1 MIANQTPV
9 IELGPGDAWAYPRGT
24 DEFHRRLMRFI
35 SNLTLAEF
43 TTIIALLEECLSNKE
58 DRAQLRQGMDS
69 LQKLPAQA
77 VRRVV
82 THPLWI
88 YWVRSTG
95 QIICAFNEEI
105 PVPKQW
111 RGHLHPDTASAA
123 ECLKSTAQLFSQLVL
138 ASHVVAG
145 REIEV
150 TIPVTGKSYLTL
162 PGTGLSYN
170 LRHRH
175 EPITASVQK
184 KSEQYLQLDL
194 STEKHVFDRIYFSVN
209 GHAVA
214 PVQDSQ
220 QTASNWLS
228 VIKFLDREIELDNR
242 DECYLSNWVKCE
254 IYPAGTQLDPVADSE
269 LPAWCKDVPS
279 ALEILGH
286 CHPHLQAEILSLVR
300 SLIPV
305 RSNVPEHSVS
315 CSNRDFFGAVQ
326 LSAHPG
332 IALAEVLVH
341 EYRHNILNAIID
353 ADPILDES
361 NPKEAMFFS
370 PWRKDPRPL
379 LGLLHGIYSFMEVV
393 GFYFAYLDYYG
404 SEAPQAK
411 LAGDRIVT
419 NTYRLVI
426 ALEDFVRDAK
436 LTPFGT
442 ELVAGIGERVR
453 QFQRRAMLLDDAL
466 WKKVANEVD
475 RQRRSARSIRY
486 P

>member
-1 MIANQTPV
+1 MMAANQAPV

-24 DEFHRRLMRFI
+24 DEMHQRLMRFI

-43 TTIIALLEECLSNKE
+43 TTVIALLEECLPNKE
-58 DRAQLRQGMDS
+58 DRAQLRQGMHS

-95 QIICAFNEEI
+95 QIICAFNEKI

-111 RGHLHPDTASAA
+111 RGHLRPDTASAA
-123 ECLKSTAQLFSQLVL
+123 ECLRSTAQGFSQLVL

-150 TIPVTGKSYLTL
+150 TIPVTEKSYLTL

-170 LRHRH
+170 LRHRMIAGQ

-194 STEKHVFDRIYFSVN
+194 STKKHVFDRIYFSVN
-209 GHAVA
+209 GQAVA
-214 PVQDSQ
+214 PVHDSQ
-220 QTASNWLS
+220 QTASNWLNA
-228 VIKFLDREIELDNR
+228 IKFSDREIELDNR

-254 IYPAGTQLDPVADSE
+254 IYPAGTQLDPVADSD
-269 LPAWCKDVPS
+269 LPAWCKDVTS
-279 ALEILGH
+279 ALELLGH
-286 CHPHLQAEILSLVR
+286 CYPHLQAEILSLVR

-353 ADPILDES
+353 ADPILNES
-361 NPKEAMFFS
+361 NPTEAMFFS

-379 LGLLHGIYSFMEVV
+379 IGLFHGIYSFMEVV
-393 GFYFAYLDYYG
+393 GFYLAYLDYYG
-404 SEAPQAK
+404 AEAPQAK
-411 LAGDRIVT
+411 LAGERIVT
-419 NTYRLVI
+419 NTYRLVM
-426 ALEDFVRDAK
+426 AVEDFVRDAE

-442 ELVAGIGERVR
+442 QLVEGVQERVG

-466 WKKVANEVD
+466 WKKVSNEVD
-475 RQRRSARSIRY
+475 QQLRRAR
-486 P
+486 

>member
-1 MIANQTPV
+1 MVANQTSV
-9 IELGPGDAWAYPRGT
+9 IELGPGGGWAYPRGT
-24 DEFHRRLMRFI
+24 DEIHQRLMRFI

-43 TTIIALLEECLSNKE
+43 TTVISLLEERLPNRE
-58 DRAQLRQGMDS
+58 DRSQLRQGMNL
-69 LQKLPAQA
+69 LQKLPAKV

-95 QIICAFNEEI
+95 QIICAFNEET
-105 PVPKQW
+105 PVPNQW
-111 RGHLHPDTASAA
+111 RGHLHPATASAA
-123 ECLKSTAQLFSQLVL
+123 QCLKSTAQLFSQLLL

-170 LRHRH
+170 LHPALKGKRG
-175 EPITASVQK
+175 PITASVHK
-184 KSEQYLQLDL
+184 NSEQYLQLDL
-194 STEKHVFDRIYFSVN
+194 SIETHVFDRVYFSLN
-209 GHAVA
+209 GQTVA
-214 PVQDSQ
+214 PVHDSN
-220 QTASNWLS
+220 QTFSNWLS
-228 VIKFLDREIELDNR
+228 VIKFLDREIEIDNR
-242 DECYLSNWVKCE
+242 DECYLSNWVKSE
-254 IYPAGTQLDPVADSE
+254 IYREGTQLDPVADSN
-269 LPAWCKDVPS
+269 LPDWCKDVLS

-286 CHPHLQAEILSLVR
+286 CHPYLQAEILSLVR

-361 NPKEAMFFS
+361 NPKQAVFFS
-370 PWRKDPRPL
+370 PWRNDPRPL
-379 LGLLHGIYSFMEVV
+379 IGLIHGIYSFMEVV
-393 GFYFAYLDYYG
+393 GFYIAYLDYYG
-404 SEAPQAK
+404 SEALQTK
-411 LAGDRIVT
+411 LAEERIVT

-426 ALEDFVRDAK
+426 AVEDFVRHAK
-436 LTPFGT
+436 LTPFGAQ
-442 ELVAGIGERVR
+442 LVAGIQERVG
-453 QFQRRAMLLDDAL
+453 QFQGTAMLLNEAL
-466 WKKVANEVD
+466 WKKVSNEVD
-475 RQRRSARSIRY
+475 QQRREAR
-486 P
+486 